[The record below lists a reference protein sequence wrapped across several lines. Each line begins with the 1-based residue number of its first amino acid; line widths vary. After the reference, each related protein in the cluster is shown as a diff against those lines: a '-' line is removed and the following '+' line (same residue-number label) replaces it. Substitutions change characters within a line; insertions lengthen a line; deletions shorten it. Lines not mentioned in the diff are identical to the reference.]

1 LKNACKNLDCRMK
14 KARRYL
20 VSFID
25 KNGNKIKITLSGA
38 ELETIYQTA
47 AINQVKLSEQ
57 IQIYLGGK

>member
-1 LKNACKNLDCRMK
+1 MK

-25 KNGNKIKITLSGA
+25 KNGNKMKITLSGA